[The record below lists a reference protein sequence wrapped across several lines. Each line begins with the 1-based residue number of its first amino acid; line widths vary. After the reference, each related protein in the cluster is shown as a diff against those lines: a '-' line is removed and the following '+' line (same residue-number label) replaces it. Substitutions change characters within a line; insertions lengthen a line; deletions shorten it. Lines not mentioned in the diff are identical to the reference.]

1 MKPEPRLIVT
11 NVLAV
16 LILATVLLAGWWD
29 AALFGLAVLLAMDL
43 VVLLRARVSRSKED
57 RKE

>member
-29 AALFGLAVLLAMDL
+29 AALFGLAVLLVMDL